1 MKTTI
6 QIPKFL
12 HELFGTQQNL
22 YELVLIILFTIIST
36 LGVALYTS
44 SYWLTLTWVQ
54 SLVLWLLFLDIAG
67 GVVANLSEG
76 TNNYYNTRP
85 KARWIFIAIHIQPL
99 ILAVVLDS
107 PISIAL
113 MVWLYTLLSASLI
126 NSLRDKVYH
135 RLLAGVLTAIAL
147 IGFVLSEGSLPTPIT
162 LFYLLYMVKVIYSF
176 SVDHT
181 GKTI

>member
-12 HELFGTQQNL
+12 HELFGTQQNPF
-22 YELVLIILFTIIST
+22 ELVLIILFTIIST
-36 LGVALYTS
+36 LGVAWFTAP
-44 SYWLTLTWVQ
+44 YWLTLAWYQ

-67 GVVANLSEG
+67 GVVANLSTG

-99 ILAVVLDS
+99 ILAIVLDS

-113 MVWLYTLLSASLI
+113 IVWLYTLICASLI
-126 NSLRDKVYH
+126 NSLREKIYH
-135 RLLAGVLTAIAL
+135 RLLAGALTAVAL
-147 IGFVLSEGSLPTPIT
+147 IGFVSSGVSLPIPIT
-162 LFYLLYMVKVIYSF
+162 LFYLLYMIKVIYSF

-181 GKTI
+181 GKAT